1 MIGKNYIDKA
11 IDPNVVHP
19 EICAG
24 DVVFGTSLCDK
35 VFLKTEPET
44 DLHVGTGA
52 AVCVENTRGWT
63 DTVVWNPHETLNI
76 GDAWKKF
83 VCVESAAVS
92 EKIVLDSGK
101 VWTAETNMF
110 VADVD

>member
-1 MIGKNYIDKA
+1 MPSYVLPSCGEFPSSAFAFLGCSGKR
-11 IDPNVVHP
+11 
-19 EICAG
+19 
-24 DVVFGTSLCDK
+24 
-35 VFLKTEPET
+35 TE
-44 DLHVGTGA
+44 LHL
-52 AVCVENTRGWT
+52 NRMGWT